1 MTFAILLG
9 CAWEFDILQFRW
21 NSLALFPVI
30 VWGIHIL
37 AFSREVE
44 EDRKKVELER
54 TKEGINFF
62 CWAWFTW
69 HAFYQESEP
78 TKVVNAEYSENAI
91 LIPSFIFSDLD
102 LNLSLV

>member
-9 CAWEFDILQFRW
+9 CAWEFDILQCRW

-37 AFSREVE
+37 AFSTEVE

-54 TKEGINFF
+54 TKR
-62 CWAWFTW
+62 
-69 HAFYQESEP
+69 
-78 TKVVNAEYSENAI
+78 V
-91 LIPSFIFSDLD
+91 LIFSAGRGSLGM
-102 LNLSLV
+102 LFIRSLSLQK